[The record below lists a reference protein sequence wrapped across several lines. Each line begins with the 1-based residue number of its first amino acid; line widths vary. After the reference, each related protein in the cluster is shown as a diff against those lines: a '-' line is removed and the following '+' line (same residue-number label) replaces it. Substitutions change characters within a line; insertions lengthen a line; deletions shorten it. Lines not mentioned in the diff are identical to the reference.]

1 MKEIIATLIAW
12 GPWGLFLFALVDG
25 AGVPTPNGLDFLLL
39 LLTANRPS
47 FAYGFAAITL
57 VGSAL
62 GCMFLFF
69 VARKGGEAVL
79 EKYRRRPRFQ
89 RFERWFQHYGMLTV
103 FIPAL
108 LPIPLPLKFFILCA
122 GVFEVRPLVF
132 LGTLLAARLPRYFAL
147 AYLGARLGRE
157 SFGWL
162 KSHTWHL
169 VGVATGLF
177 LILYL
182 LIKIVDRRKRLTAPV

>member
-1 MKEIIATLIAW
+1 VKEIIATLIAW

-132 LGTLLAARLPRYFAL
+132 LATLLAARLPRYFAL
-147 AYLGARLGRE
+147 AYLGARLGTE
-157 SFGWL
+157 SL
-162 KSHTWHL
+162 ARLNSQKL
-169 VGVATGLF
+169 Q
-177 LILYL
+177 ILG
-182 LIKIVDRRKRLTAPV
+182 ITIVQYNII